1 MFILLTYFSDL
12 NLCFQGCCHFL
23 FIQKAAL
30 NDLFL
35 LLFKQQQ
42 QQKKDRRSKIC
53 NCFMW
58 VLLKKKRL
66 FQGGLIIDLNIS

>member
-23 FIQKAAL
+23 FIQKAVL

-42 QQKKDRRSKIC
+42 QKKTEDLKYVI
-53 NCFMW
+53 
-58 VLLKKKRL
+58 VLC
-66 FQGGLIIDLNIS
+66 GSY

>member
-12 NLCFQGCCHFL
+12 NLCFQGCCNFL

-42 QQKKDRRSKIC
+42 QTKTEDLKYVI
-53 NCFMW
+53 
-58 VLLKKKRL
+58 VLC
-66 FQGGLIIDLNIS
+66 GSY

>member
-42 QQKKDRRSKIC
+42 Q
-53 NCFMW
+53 
-58 VLLKKKRL
+58 KKKTE
-66 FQGGLIIDLNIS
+66 DLKYVIVLCGSY

>member
-42 QQKKDRRSKIC
+42 QTKTEDLKYVI
-53 NCFMW
+53 
-58 VLLKKKRL
+58 VLW
-66 FQGGLIIDLNIS
+66 GSY

>member
-42 QQKKDRRSKIC
+42 QQKKRQKI
-53 NCFMW
+53 
-58 VLLKKKRL
+58 
-66 FQGGLIIDLNIS
+66 

>member
-23 FIQKAAL
+23 FIQKAAV

-42 QQKKDRRSKIC
+42 QQQTKTEDLKYVI
-53 NCFMW
+53 
-58 VLLKKKRL
+58 VLC
-66 FQGGLIIDLNIS
+66 GSY

>member
-1 MFILLTYFSDL
+1 MFILRTYFSDL

-42 QQKKDRRSKIC
+42 QKKTEDLKYVI
-53 NCFMW
+53 
-58 VLLKKKRL
+58 VLC
-66 FQGGLIIDLNIS
+66 GSY

>member
-42 QQKKDRRSKIC
+42 QKKTEDLKYVI
-53 NCFMW
+53 
-58 VLLKKKRL
+58 VLC
-66 FQGGLIIDLNIS
+66 GSY

>member
-42 QQKKDRRSKIC
+42 QTKTEDLKYAIVLCGSYQKRKGYFKE
-53 NCFMW
+53 
-58 VLLKKKRL
+58 
-66 FQGGLIIDLNIS
+66 G

>member
-23 FIQKAAL
+23 SIQKAAL

-42 QQKKDRRSKIC
+42 QTKTEDLKYVI
-53 NCFMW
+53 
-58 VLLKKKRL
+58 VLC
-66 FQGGLIIDLNIS
+66 GSY

>member
-42 QQKKDRRSKIC
+42 QEKTEDLKYVI
-53 NCFMW
+53 
-58 VLLKKKRL
+58 VLC
-66 FQGGLIIDLNIS
+66 GSY

>member
-42 QQKKDRRSKIC
+42 QTKTEDLKYVI
-53 NCFMW
+53 
-58 VLLKKKRL
+58 VLC
-66 FQGGLIIDLNIS
+66 GSY

>member
-42 QQKKDRRSKIC
+42 QTKIEDLKYVI
-53 NCFMW
+53 
-58 VLLKKKRL
+58 VLC
-66 FQGGLIIDLNIS
+66 GSY

>member
-1 MFILLTYFSDL
+1 MISHNYNNNYYWCLFLLTYFSDL

-42 QQKKDRRSKIC
+42 QKKTEDLKYVI
-53 NCFMW
+53 
-58 VLLKKKRL
+58 VLC
-66 FQGGLIIDLNIS
+66 GSY

>member
-12 NLCFQGCCHFL
+12 NLCFQGCCRFL

-42 QQKKDRRSKIC
+42 QQKKTEDLKYVI
-53 NCFMW
+53 
-58 VLLKKKRL
+58 VLC
-66 FQGGLIIDLNIS
+66 GSY

>member
-42 QQKKDRRSKIC
+42 QKKTEDLKYVI
-53 NCFMW
+53 
-58 VLLKKKRL
+58 VLY
-66 FQGGLIIDLNIS
+66 GSY